1 MGPITNMNK
10 QKIGKNNPFIT
21 AIAIALFAATALV
34 PLLKRMWDK
43 MTFINPKMFE

>member
-1 MGPITNMNK
+1 MGPIVNMNK
-10 QKIGKNNPFIT
+10 LKIGKNNPFIT
-21 AIAIALFAATALV
+21 AVAIALFVVAASI

>member
-1 MGPITNMNK
+1 MGPIMNTNK
-10 QKIGKNNPFIT
+10 LKIGKNNPLIT
-21 AIAIALFAATALV
+21 AIAIALFVAAASV

>member
-1 MGPITNMNK
+1 MNMNK
-10 QKIGKNNPFIT
+10 LKIGKNNPFIT
-21 AIAIALFAATALV
+21 AVAIALFIAAASI

>member
-1 MGPITNMNK
+1 MNMNK
-10 QKIGKNNPFIT
+10 LKIGKNNPFIT
-21 AIAIALFAATALV
+21 AVAITLFVAAASI